1 MIVHEQTA
9 TVPERT
15 PWAVMAAIIA
25 TVSVFAIAQGLSYPL
40 FTFIMTEQGWSPAA
54 IGLSA
59 AMTPLG
65 LIVSAP
71 FVPWVASR
79 VGAGRLAIVC
89 ALAAAEL
96 FLAVALLKN
105 GIAWFPLR
113 FLIGMAIDPLYVLS
127 EVWLISL
134 SPPAR
139 RGRILGVYT
148 AVIAAG
154 FAAGP
159 LSLMLVGSQGWPPF
173 FVGIASFLG
182 CALLLLLTLQK
193 LPSIE
198 DDRDRVSVGRFWH
211 HAPTLLLAVVITAGF
226 EQIVLALLPVYGA
239 GFGLGERILAAMLTV
254 MIAGNIALQI
264 PLGLMAERYTT
275 RSIMISCA
283 LTCAALVLALP
294 LVIQNIAVWPLLF
307 VLGAASYGIYT
318 MALIEL
324 GNRFTGSL
332 LVTGNAAFALMWGL
346 GGIAGPSGAGAVM
359 ELFGNAALPWF
370 LVLLPVTLLLFAFY
384 RGMRI

>member
-1 MIVHEQTA
+1 M
-9 TVPERT
+9 
-15 PWAVMAAIIA
+15 VMTAIIA

-79 VGAGRLAIVC
+79 MGAGRLAVSC
-89 ALAAAEL
+89 ALVAAGL
-96 FLAVALLKN
+96 FLAIGLLKD
-105 GIAWFPLR
+105 GIAWFLLR
-113 FLIGMAIDPLYVLS
+113 FLVGVAIDPLYVLS

-139 RGRILGVYT
+139 RGRILGIYT

-173 FVGIASFLG
+173 VVGIAAFLG

-193 LPSIE
+193 LPSID
-198 DDRDRVSVGRFWH
+198 DDRERVGVGRFWR
-211 HAPTLLLAVVITAGF
+211 HAPTLLLAVVLTAGF

-239 GFGLGERILAAMLTV
+239 GFGLGERVLAAMLTV
-254 MIAGNIALQI
+254 LIAGNIALQI
-264 PLGLMAERYTT
+264 PLGLMTEHYTT

-283 LTCAALVLALP
+283 FTCAALVLALP
-294 LVIQNIAVWPLLF
+294 LAIQNMGIWPLLF

-324 GNRFTGSL
+324 GDRFTGSM

-359 ELFGNAALPWF
+359 ELFGSAALPWF
-370 LVLLPVTLLLFAFY
+370 LVCLPVTLLLFAFY
-384 RGMRI
+384 RRMQRQPAS